1 MIRKVAIVLVLIFSV
16 HFLSGIS
23 ASAFVPFRDI
33 VAQSALLVEKDNGYV
48 LFEHNQHERYPAD
61 SLTKIMTLLLA
72 ANEVENN
79 NISDNELIE
88 MTESALEESDDDEE
102 NSEAHDSQPGEV
114 ITFIDLMYTA
124 YIGSDPEAC
133 NILATRIAGSVEAF
147 VRMMNAKA
155 TELGCINT
163 HFVNPH
169 GKYDEDQY
177 TTASDI
183 VLIYREGLKSQ
194 LFTEIS
200 STFRHVT
207 ESSEDSEAVTLTS
220 TNALLNQSSVY
231 YYRFCVSGISST
243 SNDKK
248 HSLVASALEED
259 LSLISVILGA
269 EVTVFED
276 ESTDMRNFSETQRLF
291 LWGYSQFAW
300 RDIVKTTD
308 ILAKVPILYGRDDS
322 VNVRPSD
329 SLTLLLSNTITT
341 DSFEKN
347 VIIFSEKNDTPL
359 EAPISAGDVLGELII
374 MREGI
379 EYARMDLIANTDVEL
394 NRVEQIRREV
404 VALLVSDTA
413 RNIIIVLVVLVLI
426 YVALVVRYT
435 IVRANR
441 LRRIKNAKNDI
452 IRDRHQNFRE

>member
-1 MIRKVAIVLVLIFSV
+1 MIRKVAIVLVLVFSV
-16 HFLSGIS
+16 HLLSGIS
-23 ASAFVPFRDI
+23 ASAFVPFRDV
-33 VAQSALLVEKDNGYV
+33 VAQSAVLVEKDNGYV
-48 LFEHNQHERYPAD
+48 LFEYNQHERYPAD

-72 ANEVENN
+72 AYEVENN

-88 MTESALEESDDDEE
+88 MTEAAWEDIGE
-102 NSEAHDSQPGEV
+102 DSPTQDIQPGEF
-114 ITFIDLMYTA
+114 ITFIDLMYAA
-124 YIGSDPEAC
+124 YVGNANEAC
-133 NILATRIAGSVEAF
+133 NMIALRIAGSIEAF

-155 TELGCINT
+155 VELGCVNT
-163 HFVNPH
+163 RFVNPH
-169 GKYDEDQY
+169 GQYDEEQY

-183 VLIYREGLKSQ
+183 VLMYSEGLNNQ
-194 LFTEIS
+194 LFTEIA

-207 ESSEDSEAVTLTS
+207 ESSEDSDARTLTS
-220 TNALLNQSSVY
+220 SNALLNQSSVY

-243 SNDKK
+243 SVDNRQ
-248 HSLVASALEED
+248 SLVASALEED
-259 LSLISVILGA
+259 LSLISVVLGS

-300 RDIVKTTD
+300 RDIVKTSD
-308 ILAKVPILYGRDDS
+308 IMAKVPVLHGRDEF
-322 VNVRPSD
+322 VNVRPTD

-341 DSFEKN
+341 DSFEKT
-347 VIIFSEKNDTPL
+347 VTIFSEKNDTPL
-359 EAPISAGDVLGELII
+359 EAPVSAGDVLGELVIT
-374 MREGI
+374 REGV

-394 NRVEQIRREV
+394 NRVELIRREV
-404 VALLVSDTA
+404 VALLLSDTA

-426 YVALVVRYT
+426 YVALVVRYS

>member
-1 MIRKVAIVLVLIFSV
+1 MIRKIAIVLVLVFSV

-33 VAQSALLVEKDNGYV
+33 VAQSAVLVEKENGYV

-72 ANEVENN
+72 VYEVENN

-88 MTESALEESDDDEE
+88 MTETAWEDIGE
-102 NSEAHDSQPGEV
+102 DSSTQNILPGEF
-114 ITFIDLMYTA
+114 ITFIDLMYAA
-124 YIGSDPEAC
+124 YVGNADEAC
-133 NILATRIAGSVEAF
+133 NMLALRIAGSVDAF
-147 VRMMNAKA
+147 VRNMNAKA
-155 TELGCINT
+155 VELGCRNT

-169 GKYDEDQY
+169 GRYDEDQY
-177 TTASDI
+177 TTASDL
-183 VLIYREGLKSQ
+183 VLIYSEGLNNQ

-207 ESSEDSEAVTLTS
+207 ESSEDSEARTLTS
-220 TNALLNQSSVY
+220 NNALLNQSSVY
-231 YYRFCVSGISST
+231 YYRFCVTGISSV
-243 SNDKK
+243 SVDNR

-259 LSLISVILGA
+259 LSLISVVLGS

-300 RDIVKTTD
+300 RDIVKTSD
-308 ILAKVPILYGRDDS
+308 IMAKVPILNGRDDS

-341 DSFEKN
+341 DSFEKT
-347 VIIFSEKNDTPL
+347 VVIFSEKNDTPL
-359 EAPISAGDVLGELII
+359 EAPISAGEVLGELII
-374 MREGI
+374 SRDGI
-379 EYARMDLIANTDVEL
+379 EYARMDLIANSDIEL
-394 NRVEQIRREV
+394 NRIELIRREV
-404 VALLVSDTA
+404 VALLLSDTA

-426 YVALVVRYT
+426 YVALVVRYS

-452 IRDRHQNFRE
+452 IRDRHQNFRD